1 MDLFPLVFCAFS
13 SSAAATP
20 QVRRRAASEDAEW
33 KGPPCTPACAGLSVP
48 ASSDNACQLPQL
60 APLFIFIC
68 PPSHPGKA
76 GLFDP
81 CRPVW
86 PSCSS
91 RARTRVR
98 TSLRQEHGGEGGGRR
113 NGTKTRER
121 AKQPRRSQ
129 SALPTRAGFFVRPP
143 FCSWHISALLVVG
156 GPPSALER
164 HAAKTPLYCVG
175 Q

>member
-76 GLFDP
+76 GPFDP

-86 PSCSS
+86 PSYAS
-91 RARTRVR
+91 RALGMALGAPWPRA
-98 TSLRQEHGGEGGGRR
+98 SPRR
-113 NGTKTRER
+113 N
-121 AKQPRRSQ
+121 RRSTICHRRLTCNLHVKGRGAEQ
-129 SALPTRAGFFVRPP
+129 RPDVDPRVFGEPRSAAD
-143 FCSWHISALLVVG
+143 A
-156 GPPSALER
+156 
-164 HAAKTPLYCVG
+164 
-175 Q
+175 